1 MPILKED
8 IEKITSARNCPTKE
22 NYNYADKLTGV
33 ITVDNI
39 EDMVDKIPDVA
50 FNVSKSEL
58 ENYDNN
64 SNSNSNSDGRFVPN
78 CNDDNF
84 TDGCCTID
92 SNPNENK
99 CKKGHSTGVKILAK
113 DGNKIIYSDICHYDP
128 IEEIFNSFLSDP
140 NKLTQFFKLIVV
152 WIITLLLTSFIGI
165 CYEFWFRFSNA
176 PECIYY
182 KVGCVYNEKSK
193 TDKKVSIV
201 DFVFPSELNFYPY
214 QPCNGECPKKCKITD
229 DEDKKQQ
236 NDERE
241 IYGGIL
247 KGGKK
252 FAGGIMKGGKEWGNI
267 QRTGDYLG
275 KGKCIKA
282 NDTSDKEDNNERIM
296 PYRLVDI
303 VDCTTNSTIVKTVVR
318 AFVFFFM
325 FPLLFVRKA
334 LNMSIK
340 AGYDLYKKIEFNP
353 FMSNV
358 LFLFFTGLIF
368 PLISY
373 ASGYTAISAGPGLL
387 LGFVL
392 SASNFIVL
400 LGALITFFVVLSPAS
415 FIKKVDKRK
424 LDKLRFNEIYCD
436 ERKNEND
443 MRHYYK
449 LLGGNMFYQPA
460 FIDINAN
467 SLLNKIK
474 FWNIIKN
481 ILVLIFLVPVLI
493 IFTLIGS
500 FAGMFLSMI
509 YTFFSILFNFFY
521 LPLSNPLESLGILA
535 SHSDLLIILFCVG
548 VIGSSA
554 KSFHPHTTGIMSIIL
569 AIIIF
574 FKVSKGL
581 TKSV

>member
-33 ITVDNI
+33 ISYEGTDVNKISDILFNISKSDFDNHDNTDNI
-39 EDMVDKIPDVA
+39 REIQ
-50 FNVSKSEL
+50 E
-58 ENYDNN
+58 
-64 SNSNSNSDGRFVPN
+64 

-84 TDGCCTID
+84 TDGCCFIE

-99 CKKGHSTGVKILAK
+99 CKKGHSTGVKIFDKTAK
-113 DGNKIIYSDICHYDP
+113 NIRYSDICHYEP
-128 IEEIFNSFLSDP
+128 IEDIFNSFLSDP
-140 NKLTQFFKLIVV
+140 NKLKQFFKLIVV
-152 WIITLLLTSFIGI
+152 WIITLLLTSLIGT

-229 DEDKKQQ
+229 DEDKEQQ
-236 NDERE
+236 NDERA

-252 FAGGIMKGGKEWGNI
+252 IAGGIMKGGKEWGNI

-282 NDTSDKEDNNERIM
+282 NDSSDKGVNGERII

-325 FPLLFVRKA
+325 FPLLFVRKT
-334 LNMSIK
+334 LNASIK
-340 AGYDLYKKIEFNP
+340 AGYNLYKKIEFNP
-353 FMSNV
+353 FMSN
-358 LFLFFTGLIF
+358 LFFLFFTGLIF

-373 ASGYTAISAGPGLL
+373 ATGYTTISAGPGLL
-387 LGFVL
+387 LGLVISF
-392 SASNFIVL
+392 ANFIVL
-400 LGALITFFVVLSPAS
+400 FGALITIFVVIAPH
-415 FIKKVDKRK
+415 K
-424 LDKLRFNEIYCD
+424 LLGKIVNCD
-436 ERKNEND
+436 ERKNIND
-443 MRHYYK
+443 TMHYYK
-449 LLGGNMFYQPA
+449 LIGGNMFYHPIFWDSQ
-460 FIDINAN
+460 AN
-467 SLLNKIK
+467 SLVNKFK

-481 ILVLIFLVPVLI
+481 ILVLIFLIPVLI
-493 IFTLIGS
+493 IFSLVAS
-500 FAGMFLSMI
+500 FAGVFLSMI